1 MIPYVRPR
9 RKSLRR
15 RRLCVEQ
22 CESRYCLSSIA
33 FTTHEI
39 IKSDASGA
47 SDVHAADI
55 DGDGDLDVLSASAFY
70 DCRSGDC
77 VYVDKIA
84 WYESDLTKKV
94 DEDRLPGDADDD
106 GEVAFSDYLRLSANF
121 GSTDAV
127 WENGDF
133 NGDGKVSE
141 VRPTR
146 ATKGKLEISPNFLLF
161 RSAQGARVDAHRR
174 A

>member
-77 VYVDKIA
+77 VYVDK
-84 WYESDLTKKV
+84 
-94 DEDRLPGDADDD
+94 
-106 GEVAFSDYLRLSANF
+106 
-121 GSTDAV
+121 
-127 WENGDF
+127 
-133 NGDGKVSE
+133 
-141 VRPTR
+141 
-146 ATKGKLEISPNFLLF
+146 
-161 RSAQGARVDAHRR
+161 
-174 A
+174 